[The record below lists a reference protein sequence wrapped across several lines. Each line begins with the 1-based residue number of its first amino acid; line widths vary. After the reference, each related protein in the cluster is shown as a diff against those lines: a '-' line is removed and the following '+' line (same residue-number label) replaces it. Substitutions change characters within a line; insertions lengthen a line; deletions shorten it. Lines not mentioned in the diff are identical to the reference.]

1 MRLRS
6 DILRFGLAASIALAA
21 AAPATATTVFNFQ
34 FNSRQI
40 FVPDDVLTP
49 PIVGTGTLTSPIDL
63 TAGTYDLST
72 LAGFELTFSFLD
84 GNSYTSA
91 DISTPLSGVA
101 VLVTDVGGGIERL
114 VFIETGRAGSDG
126 GPHSGVLDLDNGSN
140 FLSFAPS
147 ILGTYL
153 YQETGSSRPIRGSKC
168 PCCAGAVHV
177 DTYDLGLRLDWPF
190 DTPAKISFGWAEPE
204 AAGSCSSCAVRGVRL
219 ELSTQADTSGQ
230 ICKPGSFR

>member
-6 DILRFGLAASIALAA
+6 NILRFGLAASIALAA

-34 FNSRQI
+34 FHSAGI

-72 LAGFELTFSFLD
+72 LAGFGLTFSFLD

-147 ILGTYL
+147 IFGTYL
-153 YQETGSSRPIRGSKC
+153 YQETGSAGRYVALSAPVVPEPSTWTLMILGFGLIGLSIRR
-168 PCCAGAVHV
+168 
-177 DTYDLGLRLDWPF
+177 LGFLE
-190 DTPAKISFGWAEPE
+190 AKA
-204 AAGSCSSCAVRGVRL
+204 
-219 ELSTQADTSGQ
+219 T
-230 ICKPGSFR
+230 